1 MVSSSVVSVLGL
13 VQPTLLQGA
22 SHITAK
28 FGFQAEYTEEP
39 LEGFKQGCDTISHV
53 VEKFWSVENCLWI
66 VKKVQEAEVGEQVAS
81 DASNSDSDLCLIV
94 TVELEGSG

>member
-13 VQPTLLQGA
+13 VKPTLLLGA

-39 LEGFKQGCDTISHV
+39 LEGLKQGYDMIFHV
-53 VEKFWSVENCLWI
+53 IEKFYSVENYLWI
-66 VKKVQEAEVGEQVAS
+66 VKKVEEAEAGEQVAS
-81 DASNSDSDLCLIV
+81 DASNSDSDPCLIV
-94 TVELEGSG
+94 TVDLEGSG